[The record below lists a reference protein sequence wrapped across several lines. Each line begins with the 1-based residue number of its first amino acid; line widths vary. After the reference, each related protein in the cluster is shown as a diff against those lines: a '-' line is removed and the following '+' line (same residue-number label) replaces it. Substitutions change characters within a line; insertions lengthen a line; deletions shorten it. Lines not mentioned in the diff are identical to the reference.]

1 MKWLALAAAVAF
13 SVAGQASAQT
23 ALFTSDTEIELTIE
37 APLTTLIRQAPRSTD
52 PHPAIVTLTGAGEP
66 SRFEIELSA
75 RGLSRRTRGYCA
87 FPPLRL
93 DFDKDALRGT
103 VLEGQNRLKL
113 VTTCRPSRNYE
124 QIIVH
129 EYLAYRL
136 YNEITPLSYRVR
148 PVRVTY
154 RDTEGRR
161 REETQFNFL
170 IEDIDDV
177 ADRNQRVALDV
188 TRGEV
193 TVAQLESAAAARY
206 GLFQLMIGNLD
217 WDMTAAVPG
226 EDCCHNSKLLAAT
239 QESREAVI
247 PVPYDFDGSGFAD
260 APYAAV
266 PEGLPI
272 SNIRTRLYR
281 GMCRHNAEIPA
292 AIETF
297 RARRAEINALIA
309 GEPRLTDSK
318 RREAQRYIDDF
329 YEMIENPARV
339 QSQIIQRC
347 RG

>member
-1 MKWLALAAAVAF
+1 MKWLALAAAVALSF
-13 SVAGQASAQT
+13 AGQATAQT
-23 ALFTSDTEIELTIE
+23 ALFSTDTELELTIE
-37 APLTTLIRQAPRSTD
+37 APLSTLLRQAPRSTD
-52 PHPAIVTLTGAGEP
+52 PHPAVVTLTGAGEP

-93 DFDKDALRGT
+93 DFDADTLRDT
-103 VLEGQNRLKL
+103 VLQGQNRLKL

-136 YNEITPLSYRVR
+136 YNEITPISYRVR

-161 REETQFNFL
+161 RDETQFNFL

-188 TRGEV
+188 PSASVRTP
-193 TVAQLESAAAARY
+193 QLDAAVAARY
-206 GLFQLMIGNLD
+206 GLFQMMIGNLD
-217 WDMTAAVPG
+217 WDMVAGVPG

-239 QESREAVI
+239 QESRDAVI

-297 RARRAEINALIA
+297 RARRPQINALIA
-309 GEPRLTDSK
+309 GEIRLTESK

>member
-1 MKWLALAAAVAF
+1 MRELVLAAVVALSF
-13 SVAGQASAQT
+13 ASQASAQT
-23 ALFTSDTEIELTIE
+23 ALFSTDTEIALTIE

-52 PHPAIVTLTGAGEP
+52 PHPAVVTLTGAGES

-93 DFDKDALRGT
+93 DFDADALGGT
-103 VLEGQNRLKL
+103 VLDGQNRLKL
-113 VTTCRPSRNYE
+113 VTNCRPSRNYE

-136 YNEITPLSYRVR
+136 YNEITPFSYRVR

-161 REETQFNFL
+161 RDETQFNFL
-170 IEDIDDV
+170 IEDVDDV

-188 TRGEV
+188 PSASVRTS
-193 TVAQLESAAAARY
+193 QLDAAIAARY
-206 GLFQLMIGNLD
+206 GLFQMMIGNLD
-217 WDMTAAVPG
+217 WDMVTGVPG
-226 EDCCHNSKLLAAT
+226 EDCCHNSKLIATT
-239 QESREAVI
+239 QESREGVV
-247 PVPYDFDGSGFAD
+247 PVPYDFDASGFAD
-260 APYAAV
+260 APYAGV
-266 PEGLPI
+266 PAGLPI
-272 SNIRTRLYR
+272 DNVRTRFYR
-281 GMCRHNAEIPA
+281 GLCRHNSEIPA
-292 AIETF
+292 AIEAF
-297 RARRAEINALIA
+297 RARRSQINALIA
-309 GEPRLTDSK
+309 GEPRLTDGK